1 MNKILILCLC
11 LGVYALNITP
21 AFSQEPKSAP
31 QSRISLDIKGMD
43 IVDVLKMLSS
53 RSGMNIIVG
62 KNVTGR
68 VTVFLKDVNVEDAF
82 EIILLSNELAYERSG
97 DIINVMTQRD
107 YELNY
112 GERYQDKKQAR
123 TISLKY
129 AKAVDLSR
137 ALNQIKTNI
146 GRVVADEGSNT
157 LTLIDSP
164 LKLGEM
170 ENFIKK
176 ADLPLE
182 TKVFNLNYA
191 QADKLQAKIQ
201 EAVTKGVGSVKIDE
215 RTNKIAVTDYAERL
229 SEIGKLISAFDER
242 TPQVLIDAQ
251 IIEIKPSK
259 KFEMGVDWDYWLK
272 KNLRLA
278 ASLPTANAVNKLSIG
293 MSAAAKA
300 VGEEG
305 EYKGIIDLLKT
316 IGDTK
321 ILSSPRIMALNNQE
335 ARILVG
341 TKQPYASQ
349 TTVTGEGGTV
359 TTSETVNFVD
369 VGIKLHVTPT
379 INMDK
384 FVTMKIRPEVSS
396 AAEKYTTAKGEQIP
410 IVSTSEAETSVM
422 IKDGVTIVIGGLKK
436 DEKSKT
442 VKKIPFL
449 GDIPVLGNLF
459 KNISDETRTTELVIL
474 LTPHILSGSISY
486 TEFSELRPK
495 SGAVVEF
502 TDSGDIK
509 LNKVVSLPQTDLLR
523 LSDSQYYEVVLDKI
537 QTLAFL
543 ERPEVERG
551 EVELSFVLSEEG
563 ALVDEPEIV
572 KINNPALAAF
582 AVKAIKGASPF
593 PAFPEF
599 LKKEEEKFY
608 IRLSYE

>member
-1 MNKILILCLC
+1 MKKFLILGFYLAFCTLSIIP
-11 LGVYALNITP
+11 VFPQDPKPAL
-21 AFSQEPKSAP
+21 
-31 QSRISLDIKGMD
+31 QSKISLDIKGMD

-68 VTVFLKDVNVEDAF
+68 VTVFLKDVNIEDAF

-97 DIINVMTQRD
+97 NIINVMTQRD
-107 YELNY
+107 YELSY
-112 GERYQDKKQAR
+112 GERYQDKKQAK
-123 TISLKY
+123 TVSLKY
-129 AKAVDLSR
+129 AKAADLSR

-146 GRVVADEGSNT
+146 GRIVVDEGSNT

-164 LKLGEM
+164 SKLKEM
-170 ENFIKK
+170 EDFVKK
-176 ADLPLE
+176 TDLPLE
-182 TKVFNLNYA
+182 TRVFNLNYA

-201 EAVTKGVGSVKIDE
+201 EAITKGVGSVKIDE
-215 RTNKIAVTDYAERL
+215 RTNKVAVTDYPERL
-229 SEIGKLISAFDER
+229 SDIGKLISAFDEK
-242 TPQVLIDAQ
+242 TPQVLIDSQ
-251 IIEIKPSK
+251 IIEITPSK
-259 KFEMGVDWDYWLK
+259 KFEMGIDWDYWLK

-278 ASLPTANAVNKLSIG
+278 ASLPTAGAINKLSIG
-293 MSAAAKA
+293 MAAAAKT

-305 EYKGIIDLLKT
+305 EYKGIIDLLRT

-335 ARILVG
+335 AKILVG
-341 TKQPYASQ
+341 TRQPYASQ

-359 TTSETVNFVD
+359 TTSETINFVD
-369 VGIKLHVTPT
+369 VGIKLYVTPT
-379 INMDK
+379 INKDN

-396 AAEKYTTAKGEQIP
+396 AAEKLTTAKGEQIP

-442 VKKIPFL
+442 VKKIPLL

-459 KNISDETRTTELVIL
+459 KNISDEVRTTELVIL
-474 LTPHILSGSISY
+474 LTPHVLSGSVSY
-486 TEFSELRPK
+486 TEFSEIKPK
-495 SGAVVEF
+495 SGAVAEF
-502 TDSGDIK
+502 TGEEIK
-509 LNKVVSLPQTDLLR
+509 LNKIVSMPEKDSAR
-523 LSDSQYYEVVLDKI
+523 LSDSQYYELVLDKI

-543 ERPEVERG
+543 ERPEIEKG

-563 ALVDEPEIV
+563 ALKDEPEIV
-572 KINNPALAAF
+572 KINNPVLAAF
-582 AVKAIKGASPF
+582 AVKAIKSASPF

-599 LKKEEEKFY
+599 LTKEEEKFY
-608 IRLSYE
+608 IKLSYE